1 LVSAVHHSGRKANG
15 TVAGSRKKSFLA
27 LLCASE
33 ASFSGGPNDHAL
45 EDFRQEI
52 SNELASGRIPDGIP
66 FREML
71 EKSYAAVIKAAR
83 GKAAAIKA
91 KGASKAVGGS
101 PGTHSRTT
109 SDDGDDLTSLIRSA
123 IRNQG

>member
-1 LVSAVHHSGRKANG
+1 MAPWR
-15 TVAGSRKKSFLA
+15 VAGKNHFWHSFAPQKRL
-27 LLCASE
+27 
-33 ASFSGGPNDHAL
+33 FSGAPNDHAL

>member
-1 LVSAVHHSGRKANG
+1 MVSAVHHSGRKANG

-71 EKSYAAVIKAAR
+71 EKSYAA
-83 GKAAAIKA
+83 AIKA